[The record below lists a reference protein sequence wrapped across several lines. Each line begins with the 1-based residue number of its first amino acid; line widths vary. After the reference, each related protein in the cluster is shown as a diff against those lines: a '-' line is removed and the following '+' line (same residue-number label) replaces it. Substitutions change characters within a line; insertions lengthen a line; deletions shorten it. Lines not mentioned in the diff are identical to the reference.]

1 MLKTYGIKSLEE
13 YQGTNTENFRIYI
26 NNIKQNRS
34 LNIDTFLVDIT
45 SSNTLIIDGVYSYIE
60 PNQLLVV
67 GTEIVKV
74 KSYKSN
80 STDKK
85 TELEVERA
93 YNQTPL
99 TDLLKGDGVFSVEEF
114 TMNVTNYQYSS
125 KMDAMNNPFN
135 VTFGS
140 GYVRILDN
148 IKKWNMLSNSVEKY
162 NYSLYKTKVFIFEGY
177 EDKVILTFR
186 GYLKK
191 VSFSKTISDKRQITL
206 NIVDQLGSYW
216 TKDIIKK
223 QFRKDTKLKDFLSE
237 LLKLPKEKIYFKH
250 INESEYPDIESIA
263 MSSYSTYQE
272 VIEVLSSNGIRI
284 FFTPRGHL
292 YVFSEVL
299 GGSKLRS
306 DIILDDVRNLT
317 DISLTDDSQ
326 LVFNYG
332 NIKYTRQFPYYDI
345 DKGINYKYNLDININ
360 GLIKTESGNYLVR
373 EFTIT
378 NSHVAQKVSLDVYG
392 TPSVCMLKDKIT
404 GIEFICNP
412 IEIKGDTVTFVP
424 IEILNDTG
432 LLEFGKGKWL
442 WDLGFSINRQYTFYY
457 VQGNLPTVFAL
468 SRQSAKN
475 KSATTNNLEIPIS
488 PIILEDDGTEHINL
502 NKTLTLQF
510 GSPKNLKDLE
520 YTGNYLGVENIIG
533 TWIGGQDLL
542 YEKEWEQS
550 QRGLDVFVNTTR
562 LKEKG
567 INTKG
572 LPIYDTFDNS
582 GFKLEIS
589 NPNGNDTEI
598 VSKFVN
604 TLVSSLYLKDLSKIY
619 FETGKGEIIG
629 DIALKSTSKTTA
641 IQLEPNDI
649 LFPVRTLPEA
659 TAHEKLKFNEMR
671 SGGIEIR
678 CVATSNWNGE
688 TLLHFNN
695 PLFTNIEY
703 AKISVK
709 DLIYIQNYYIK
720 LNPIVQSN
728 NNFYHSDTESIK
740 LYDGRKQFNI
750 EKTIFNENYTKKL
763 ISYVFSAYKGTDK
776 ESIKYVIPVNT
787 VKRLELELYDLVTIS
802 DETVTGI
809 DTNSLFLIIGKTVT
823 FDSQRKVE
831 YTLLNLYNKD
841 YKLLDLKISQI
852 EKFNPLTD
860 PTYNHSGIQQENK
873 NIKQYDNRIEFFDD
887 RLGKIVGKLIPTDKL
902 RLYSYETSI
911 DPLIDVEIRG
921 GHSGNYAESLFK
933 NALYETYLIVRLGNE
948 YMYVSPFSYNENG
961 NVKYR
966 LQVIQ
971 RKLANSNLEEA
982 IANRDIAVYLISEGS
997 SKDKGFKT
1005 SSIYIGDG
1013 SHAGYLSYDPYYGL
1027 VIKANRIE
1035 LVSGGTVGGGS
1046 GNNGASNEDIDN
1058 LKNDLG
1064 TLRGTLNLFKQEV
1077 STQFLQTNSQ
1087 INLQV
1092 NKVTKDYVKKDEVLA
1107 RINLSPEGVRIE
1119 GRKIQIDGNTI
1130 FNSDT
1135 KFNGIVEAGKQII
1148 IENTGAGKRTILSG
1162 GTIEFYEWSP

>member
-1 MLKTYGIKSLEE
+1 MLDTYGIKNLEE
-13 YQGTNTENFRIYI
+13 YQGSNTENFRIYI
-26 NNIKQNRS
+26 NNIKQNRN
-34 LNIDTFLVDIT
+34 LNIDTFLIDIT

-67 GTEIVKV
+67 GTEVVKV
-74 KSYKSN
+74 KSYKYN

-99 TDLLKGDGVFSVEEF
+99 TNLLIGDGVYSVEEF
-114 TMNVTNYQYSS
+114 TMKVTNYQYSS

-135 VTFGS
+135 VSFGS

-148 IKKWNMLSNSVEKY
+148 IKQWNMLSNSIQKY
-162 NYSLYKTKVFIFEGY
+162 NYSLYKTKIFIFEGY
-177 EDKVILTFR
+177 NDNVILTFR

-191 VSFSKTISDKRQITL
+191 VSFSKTLSDKRQITL
-206 NIVDQLGSYW
+206 NFVDQLGSYW
-216 TKDIIKK
+216 YKDIVKK
-223 QFRKDTKLKDFLSE
+223 HFRRNVKLKDFLSD
-237 LLKLPKEKIYFKH
+237 LLKIPKEKIYFKH
-250 INESEYPDIESIA
+250 INENEYPDIESIA

-272 VIEVLSSNGIRI
+272 IIEILSSNGIRI

-299 GGSKLRS
+299 GGSRLRS

-332 NIKYTRQFPYYDI
+332 NIKYTRQFPYYDV
-345 DKGINYKYNLDININ
+345 DRGINYKYNIDININ
-360 GLIKTESGNYLVR
+360 GLIKTESGNYLVK
-373 EFTIT
+373 EFIIT

-392 TPSVCMLKDKIT
+392 TPSVCMLKDKTT

-412 IEIKGDTVTFVP
+412 IEIEGDRVTFIP

-442 WDLGFSINRQYTFYY
+442 WDLGFSLNRQYTFYY

-542 YEKEWEQS
+542 YSKEWEQS

-562 LKEKG
+562 LKNKG
-567 INTKG
+567 INSSR

-582 GFKLEIS
+582 GFKLEIY
-589 NPNGNDTEI
+589 NPNGDDTEI

-604 TLVSSLYLKDLSKIY
+604 TLVPNLYLKDLPRIS
-619 FETGKGEIIG
+619 FETGGGEIIG
-629 DIALKSTSKTTA
+629 DIALKSASKTTA

-649 LFPVRTLPEA
+649 LFPVRLLPEA

-678 CVATSNWNGE
+678 CVATSNWKGE
-688 TLLHFNN
+688 VLLHFNN

-709 DLIYIQNYYIK
+709 DIIYVQNYYIK

-728 NNFYHSDTESIK
+728 NNFYHSETESIK
-740 LYDGRKQFNI
+740 LYDGKKPFNI

-763 ISYVFSAYKGTDK
+763 LSYVFNAYKGTDF
-776 ESIKYVIPVNT
+776 ESTKYIIPVNT
-787 VKRLELELYDLVTIS
+787 VKRLELELYDLVTVS

-809 DTNSLFLIIGKTVT
+809 DTNSLFLIVGKTVT
-823 FDSQRKVE
+823 FDTQRKIE
-831 YTLLNLYNKD
+831 YTLLNLYNKE

-852 EKFNPLTD
+852 EKFSPLTD
-860 PTYNHSGIQQENK
+860 PTFNHSGIQQENK
-873 NIKQYDNRIEFFDD
+873 NIKQYADRIEFFDE
-887 RLGKIVGKLIPTDKL
+887 RLGKIIGKIVPVNKL
-902 RLYSYETSI
+902 RLYSYDTSE

-921 GHSGNYAESLFK
+921 EHGSNYAESLFK
-933 NALYETYLIVRLGNE
+933 NVLYETYLIIRLGDE
-948 YMYVSPFSYNENG
+948 YLYVSPFSYVDKG
-961 NVKYR
+961 TTKYR
-966 LQVIQ
+966 LQILQ
-971 RKLANSNLEEA
+971 RKLANSELEET
-982 IANRDIAVYLISEGS
+982 IINRDIVVYLISEGS
-997 SKDKGFKT
+997 SKDRGFKT

-1035 LVSGGTVGGGS
+1035 MVSGGVLGGDMLSKTTFNEFKEDYNKYKNTV
-1046 GNNGASNEDIDN
+1046 E
-1058 LKNDLG
+1058 
-1064 TLRGTLNLFKQEV
+1064 TRFT
-1077 STQFLQTNSQ
+1077 QTNSQ

-1092 NKVTKDYVKKDEVLA
+1092 NALTGNFVKKNEVVA
-1107 RINLSPEGVRIE
+1107 QINLSPEGVRIQ

-1135 KFNGIVEAGKQII
+1135 KFNGIIEAGKQII